1 MPVLGDPAPR
11 FTLPTTAGELSL
23 DDLTA
28 RGKVVLT
35 FYAEDATPLC
45 TTQVSMLKDD
55 YDSVRE
61 LGASVLAI
69 SADSLDSHRQFA
81 EHLGSLPF
89 PLASDEDLTV
99 ARLYDVVD
107 EEAKR
112 SGRAVFVV
120 DEEGVITHAEPWFQ
134 PGNPAQFA
142 AIFRALGLEM
152 SSRSRFALAQ
162 HALE

>member
-1 MPVLGDPAPR
+1 MPAPGDPAPH
-11 FTLPTTAGELSL
+11 FALPTTDGEVTL

-45 TTQVSMLKDD
+45 STQVSMLKDD
-55 YDSVRE
+55 YDTIRE
-61 LGASVLAI
+61 LGASVLAV
-69 SADSLDSHRQFA
+69 SSDSLDSHRQFA
-81 EHLGSLPF
+81 ERLGGLPF

-99 ARLYDVVD
+99 ARLYNVAD

-112 SGRAVFVV
+112 SGRATFVI
-120 DEEGVITHAEPWFQ
+120 DEAGVITHAEPRFQ
-134 PGNPAQFA
+134 PGNSAQFA

-152 SSRSRFALAQ
+152 
-162 HALE
+162 

>member
-1 MPVLGDPAPR
+1 MPVPGDPAPR
-11 FTLPTTAGELSL
+11 FTLPTTAGEISL

-28 RGKVVLT
+28 QGKVVLA

-45 TTQVSMLKDD
+45 SSQLAMLKDD
-55 YDSVRE
+55 YDAVRE

-81 EHLGSLPF
+81 ERLGGLPF

-99 ARLYDVVD
+99 ARLYDVAD

-112 SGRAVFVV
+112 SRRAAFVL
-120 DEEGVITHAEPWFQ
+120 DEKGVITHAEPWFQ
-134 PGNPAQFA
+134 PGNSAQFE

-152 SSRSRFALAQ
+152 
-162 HALE
+162 

>member
-1 MPVLGDPAPR
+1 MPVPGDPAPR
-11 FTLPTTAGELSL
+11 FTLPTTEGEVSL

-28 RGKVVLT
+28 QGKVVLA
-35 FYAEDATPLC
+35 FYAEDDTPLC

-55 YDSVRE
+55 YHTVRE
-61 LGASVLAI
+61 LGASVLAV

-81 EHLGSLPF
+81 ERLGGLPF

-99 ARLYDVVD
+99 ARLYNVVD

-112 SGRAVFVV
+112 SGRAAFVV

-134 PGNPAQFA
+134 PGNPAQFE

-152 SSRSRFALAQ
+152 
-162 HALE
+162 

>member
-1 MPVLGDPAPR
+1 MPVPGDPAPR

-28 RGKVVLT
+28 RGKVVLA

-45 TTQVSMLKDD
+45 SSQLAMLKDD
-55 YDSVRE
+55 YDAVRE
-61 LGASVLAI
+61 LGASVLAV

-81 EHLGSLPF
+81 ERLGGLPF

-99 ARLYDVVD
+99 ARLYNVAD

-112 SGRAVFVV
+112 SRRAVFIV
-120 DEEGVITHAEPWFQ
+120 DEESVITHAEPWFQ
-134 PGNPAQFA
+134 PGNSAQFE

-152 SSRSRFALAQ
+152 
-162 HALE
+162 

>member
-1 MPVLGDPAPR
+1 MPGPGDPAPR
-11 FTLPTTAGELSL
+11 FTLPTTDGEVSL

-28 RGKVVLT
+28 RGKVILA

-45 TTQVSMLKDD
+45 TTQLSMLKAD
-55 YDSVRE
+55 YDTVRE
-61 LGASVLAI
+61 LGASVLAV

-81 EHLGSLPF
+81 ERLGGLPF

-99 ARLYDVVD
+99 ARLYNVAD

-112 SGRAVFVV
+112 SGRAIFVI
-120 DEEGVITHAEPWFQ
+120 DETAVITHAEPWFQ
-134 PGNPAQFA
+134 PGNPAQFE

-152 SSRSRFALAQ
+152 
-162 HALE
+162 

>member
-1 MPVLGDPAPR
+1 MPTPGDPAPR

-28 RGKVVLT
+28 RGKLVLA

-45 TTQVSMLKDD
+45 SSQLSMLKDD
-55 YDSVRE
+55 YDAVRE
-61 LGASVLAI
+61 LGASVLAL

-81 EHLGSLPF
+81 QRLGGLPF
-89 PLASDEDLTV
+89 PLASDEDLAV
-99 ARLYDVVD
+99 ARLYNVAD

-112 SGRAVFVV
+112 SRRAAFVV
-120 DEEGVITHAEPWFQ
+120 DEKGVITHAEPWFQ
-134 PGNPAQFA
+134 PGNSAQFE

-152 SSRSRFALAQ
+152 
-162 HALE
+162 

>member
-1 MPVLGDPAPR
+1 MPVPGDPAPR

-23 DDLTA
+23 DDLRA
-28 RGKVVLT
+28 RGKVILA

-45 TTQVSMLKDD
+45 STQVSMLRDD

-61 LGASVLAI
+61 LGASVLAV

-81 EHLGSLPF
+81 ERLGGLPF

-99 ARLYDVVD
+99 ARLYNVVD

-112 SGRAVFVV
+112 SNRAVFVV
-120 DEEGVITHAEPWFQ
+120 DEDGIIAHAEPWFQ
-134 PGNPAQFA
+134 PGNPSQFE

-152 SSRSRFALAQ
+152 
-162 HALE
+162 

>member
-1 MPVLGDPAPR
+1 MPVPGDPAPR

-23 DDLTA
+23 DDLPA
-28 RGKVVLT
+28 RGKVVLA

-45 TTQVSMLKDD
+45 SSQLSMLKDD
-55 YDSVRE
+55 YDTVRE

-81 EHLGSLPF
+81 ERLDGLPF

-99 ARLYDVVD
+99 ARLYDVAD

-112 SGRAVFVV
+112 SRRAAFVL
-120 DEEGVITHAEPWFQ
+120 DETGVVTHAEPWFQ
-134 PGNPAQFA
+134 PGNSAQFE

-152 SSRSRFALAQ
+152 
-162 HALE
+162 

>member
-1 MPVLGDPAPR
+1 MPVPGDPAPR

-28 RGKVVLT
+28 RGKVVLA

-45 TTQVSMLKDD
+45 SSQLAMLKDD
-55 YDSVRE
+55 YDAVRE

-81 EHLGSLPF
+81 ERLGGLPF
-89 PLASDEDLTV
+89 PLASDGDLAV
-99 ARLYDVVD
+99 ARLYNVAD

-112 SGRAVFVV
+112 SRRAAFVL
-120 DEEGVITHAEPWFQ
+120 DEKGVITHAEPWFQ
-134 PGNPAQFA
+134 PGNSAQFE

-152 SSRSRFALAQ
+152 
-162 HALE
+162 

>member
-1 MPVLGDPAPR
+1 MPAPGDPAPR
-11 FTLPTTAGELSL
+11 FTLPTTDGEVTL

-45 TTQVSMLKDD
+45 STQVSMLRDD

-61 LGASVLAI
+61 LGASVLAV
-69 SADSLDSHRQFA
+69 SADSLDSHRQFSVR
-81 EHLGSLPF
+81 LGGLPF

-99 ARLYDVVD
+99 ARLYSVVD

-112 SGRAVFVV
+112 SNRAVFVV
-120 DEEGVITHAEPWFQ
+120 AEDGIIAHAEPWFQ
-134 PGNPAQFA
+134 PGNPAQFE

-152 SSRSRFALAQ
+152 
-162 HALE
+162 

>member
-1 MPVLGDPAPR
+1 MPATGDPAPR

-28 RGKVVLT
+28 RGKLVLA

-45 TTQVSMLKDD
+45 SSQLSMLKDD
-55 YDSVRE
+55 YDAVRE
-61 LGASVLAI
+61 LGASVLAL

-81 EHLGSLPF
+81 QRLGGLPF
-89 PLASDEDLTV
+89 PLASDEDLAV
-99 ARLYDVVD
+99 ARLYNVAD

-112 SGRAVFVV
+112 SRRAAFVV
-120 DEEGVITHAEPWFQ
+120 DEKGVITHAEPWFQ
-134 PGNPAQFA
+134 PGNSAQFE

-152 SSRSRFALAQ
+152 
-162 HALE
+162 

>member
-1 MPVLGDPAPR
+1 MPVPGDPAPR

-23 DDLTA
+23 DDITA
-28 RGKVVLT
+28 RGKVVLA
-35 FYAEDATPLC
+35 FYAEDATPVCSSQL
-45 TTQVSMLKDD
+45 SMLKDD
-55 YDSVRE
+55 YDAVRE
-61 LGASVLAI
+61 LGASVLAV

-81 EHLGSLPF
+81 ERLGGLPF

-99 ARLYDVVD
+99 ARLYDVAD

-112 SGRAVFVV
+112 SRRAAFVV

-134 PGNPAQFA
+134 PGNSAQFE

-152 SSRSRFALAQ
+152 
-162 HALE
+162 